1 LWIRF
6 SSESSK
12 SAIRIEAM
20 FVDKYGI
27 AVEVEGGVSLS
38 VQQISKLRDMIMI
51 VMDRN
56 GISDRKIGLL
66 FNLHHQVVRASID
79 SIPLETRSHYARL
92 RLEAVLEST

>member
-1 LWIRF
+1 LCIRF

-66 FNLHHQVVRASID
+66 FNLHHQVVRAGID

-92 RLEAVLEST
+92 RLEAVLESA